1 MDLNKNLTSKK
12 QGKVVAIEIGYSTI
26 KICEMTQGENPKIYH
41 CIEVPTPVC
50 AISDGYLH
58 PGKVEAVK
66 DAILTA
72 LQENKIRT
80 KKVIFSL
87 YSSKIITREILLPL
101 VKPSQINA
109 VIETNINEYFPIDL
123 DEYAVTHALLKGG
136 VAEKHRVLAIAAER
150 ILLEQYEELADACGL
165 KLLDIDYTGNSIMQA
180 VKNEVRI
187 SAEMVVKIE
196 QESAFI
202 TIIKD
207 NTIVLQRNV
216 NYGIGKAVTTAGE
229 MREAM
234 EPLGGTI
241 LRMVDFYSGQAEGN
255 VIESITIVGKGADY
269 MEQFDE
275 IEQESG
281 IPIRK
286 LKMFSKV
293 RLQKNAALKKPYE
306 FAGCIGAGISSVHF
320 IKEKNDITEVDY
332 TNTSILLIVFFI
344 VAIAGLCTTALLPY
358 KEQTERQEQLLAL
371 KERYAPAKA
380 VYDEYVNV
388 GNLHEQIRYGHE
400 LTRHT
405 NDSLTAFLEELERK
419 LPNDV
424 EVTEFASNDNEVI
437 ITMRVDD
444 KETAAGVIQRLRE
457 FDTLMSVVVNGITE
471 ERQSDADSAELTEK
485 ETTVIFS
492 TTCTYYPMVADT
504 PSVQM
509 QMSDG
514 AGEAQTADSGLL
526 E

>member
-1 MDLNKNLTSKK
+1 MDFNKSLTSKK
-12 QGKVVAIEIGYSTI
+12 QGKVVTIEIGYSTI

-66 DAILTA
+66 DAILYA

-216 NYGIGKAVTTAGE
+216 NYGIGKAITTAGE

-241 LRMVDFYSGQAEGN
+241 LRMVDFYSGQADGN

-281 IPIRK
+281 IPVRK

-293 RLQKNAALKKPYE
+293 RLQKNATIKKPYE
-306 FAGCIGAGISSVHF
+306 FAGCVGAGISSVHF

-332 TNTSILLIVFFI
+332 TNASILLIVFFV
-344 VAIAGLCTTALLPY
+344 VAIAGLCTISLLPY
-358 KEQTERQEQLLAL
+358 NEQVERQEQLLTL
-371 KERYAPAKA
+371 KERYAPAKV

-388 GNLHEQIRYGHE
+388 GNLHDQIRYGHE
-400 LTRHT
+400 LTQHT
-405 NDSLTAFLEELERK
+405 NDSLIAFLEELERK
-419 LPNDV
+419 LPKTV
-424 EVTEFASNDNEVI
+424 EVTEFSSNDNEVI
-437 ITMRVDD
+437 ITMRVDN
-444 KETAAGVIQRLRE
+444 KETAAGVIQKLRD

-471 ERQSDADSAELTEK
+471 EVQSDADSVELTEK
-485 ETTVIFS
+485 ETTVLFS
-492 TTCTYYPMVADT
+492 TTCTYYPIVVDT
-504 PSVQM
+504 PNVQS

-514 AGEAQTADSGLL
+514 VSQSQTAESDLL